1 MVVRRGMASSPDEA
15 GGHGHALYESH
26 VPTTMLQK
34 LMVATRSA
42 VGALREPERA
52 DLVASLGDATGHD
65 ALQRMRDR
73 MRDSEVGR
81 RILEERPLVTEGTIK
96 IWELRQ
102 ALPLIHDPNFGEN
115 ARRGGGCADQHCR
128 RMPEGTFGRAYADF
142 MDSHGFVAD
151 DRARVQYVDDEELAY
166 VMTRY
171 REVHDFVHVLT
182 GLGTTVEGEIVQKW
196 LELLH
201 TGLPVCLL
209 SAVVGPLKLTPK
221 QHLRL
226 ATEWVP
232 WATRCAAHSPFMLNI
247 YYEELFSE
255 DLQGLRA
262 RFGIPPLPYGIPY
275 ESGAE
280 GGSQTA

>member
-96 IWELRQ
+96 IWEL
-102 ALPLIHDPNFGEN
+102 
-115 ARRGGGCADQHCR
+115 R